1 MCKSSKSSHVLP
13 ITTTV
18 GVARVLPSGKVYRQI
33 FDDEINL
40 VHALGRARSKITQ
53 HKVLPGKIPLV
64 RDLEKRASY
73 GFLSERQQM
82 WIEAMPNDQLTENP
96 VQYKEAVTLA
106 HVKAKES
113 ESVIAAREVRGLANV
128 IVPEKRTSNIV
139 ARIYENK
146 KLCYEEIVAQFRQEL
161 ASIGK
166 EMEECY
172 VKPGKLLLT
181 QLQEADE
188 AFESY
193 FHASENDVTL
203 ISYTIEDFEKV
214 WAFLF
219 QDTQQRRQWIRELD
233 EALRQAE
240 VYRAERITFVL
251 SKYTKMLEDTAYHL
265 SSDVHR
271 FVHKEAMMINQAIL
285 ANRKAISKLF
295 LNLTE
300 ADLQRDS
307 FYRYQLE
314 ERKEI
319 WKAVQKKHI
328 VSSFREFME
337 SERIQN
343 PSSVNV
349 EVENM
354 LEDQRAL
361 AQKRNEH
368 LLSLGSLLPLKH
380 TKAEI
385 NEWYEALVELNK
397 RIDTHNVQSM
407 MRIRLQYEKVCQ
419 ECLEKLQECKQNL
432 IDLKICTPKEAEKIV
447 NPNFYQLIGKL
458 QVQFEI
464 KIDKMDADLEHLVKI
479 SEINCRH
486 LYQYFQ
492 DVLAI
497 FDFHQQKLSQ
507 QDNNLQKALNDC
519 RVKHENMNKLREM
532 NLDIAVDKLRM
543 QSTDEKLKAYLE
555 KVYAALDIIRNGYTA
570 FHQDLL
576 SKVIA
581 YPRHVRHELLSYSA
595 TISRYFYVL
604 GSYKGKTLK
613 KSEGSTEGRG
623 EEGEITEESKEVEET
638 EEAVEILLEKESED
652 GERDAEGTDP
662 TEMEEADQ
670 EEEEEGEEMETPAR
684 QSDKHGVGGDDVERS
699 GQRSTSG
706 AKTQDA
712 TKPDLTKDS
721 GKESKRKD
729 VIVEFFTTSNGNTY
743 KVVEYLKKSKLRK
756 AEKYYQG
763 KLKSSSMPSYLEQVY
778 LSEAFFRDIR
788 RHIRLQ
794 FFEHLEKWFDDTLS
808 SIGVVVVAK
817 KEELNSELQLRLH
830 LHEPR
835 RERIEKDIYN
845 VRRAELRIHSDRLKR
860 HSAGLIE
867 ALNKERSAFI
877 KIREDHNAVSKSFRT
892 RIQDMEKVFQM
903 ESRAERVMALS
914 RNLHMEL
921 LNHVE
926 VLQVSM
932 RSYRQYL
939 EEALGKLRDSNTD
952 FLKACRL
959 FADGGNFSP
968 EELEIFM
975 KQLQKENSRI
985 EFVEGLIMIDMEKA
999 ETGYLEQA
1007 TEIISKFEN
1016 RFRYLAMDRVFLEKI
1031 QRFLTNIQVK
1041 IKTEVAKSNWQTQ
1054 TLNNYLEKLVQR
1066 IDACAHP
1073 NVDKESMTPERLY
1086 EFTKFVMEELKK
1098 RCKYL
1103 NCQLRIQ
1110 ETEITSLPAIFVQ
1123 DSLMSSAP
1131 SEMSL
1136 PEGKVTVMGMEYT
1149 PVLNPSRMGKPAFD
1163 DASFYLIRNLTGHVR
1178 GKKMLEAQH
1187 EKDIAGLPGTD
1198 RGEFPNQAFPPL
1210 FTPGGHRESLSLGA
1224 TYLLAKKSSSITKV
1238 SGSGNSIQKYTRL
1251 TKADRK
1257 MLIFGGQPK
1266 ETDSDY
1272 FTGIIFNI
1280 LWDNFDNIMNVA
1292 EEFYKKDKHQI
1303 TKPDCLQET
1312 YDLCIDAL
1320 GQKMLTYLFQSDEYH
1335 IACISEFR
1343 VQLKTF
1349 EEELPHVV
1357 RLAIGKILKD
1367 HEQFLAESTEQIRG
1381 HLQDQLKKW
1390 TAIKDKNMAKLHTSL
1405 GHPDNI
1411 PVLEALCQEEEKR
1424 QVEQVESILVCTKRL
1439 EVCVTECAQK
1449 FVSTLATCTET
1460 ILMELDNS
1468 LTIDDVQVG
1477 KTEKVREK
1485 TITLIRRKKAGLS
1498 LEVEERKLVAE
1509 RGSRTWP
1516 GIPQTTIPSLPNQVI
1531 FRETASVTTAKTTL
1545 GHVAAVEERDA
1556 VYAKFK
1562 ETLQMEFAR
1571 IKEENSAHLMK
1582 TQHWAHWWKKS
1593 VQKIKQLY
1601 L

>member
-13 ITTTV
+13 MTTIV

-40 VHALGRARSKITQ
+40 VHALGQARSKITQ
-53 HKVLPGKIPLV
+53 HKVFPGKIPLV
-64 RDLEKRASY
+64 RDLERRASY
-73 GFLSERQQM
+73 GFLSERQQT

-96 VQYKEAVTLA
+96 VKYKEAVTLA
-106 HVKAKES
+106 HAKAKES
-113 ESVIAAREVRGLANV
+113 ESVIAAREVRGLADD
-128 IVPEKRTSNIV
+128 IISEKTTSNIV
-139 ARIYENK
+139 ARIYKNK
-146 KLCYEEIVAQFRQEL
+146 KLSYEEIVAQFRQEL
-161 ASIGK
+161 ASTGK

-181 QLQEADE
+181 QLRESDQAL
-188 AFESY
+188 ESY
-193 FHASENDVTL
+193 FRASENDVTL
-203 ISYTIEDFEKV
+203 ISYTIEDFERT
-214 WAFLF
+214 WTLLF
-219 QDTQQRRQWIRELD
+219 QETQQRRQWIRELD
-233 EALRQAE
+233 EALRHAE
-240 VYRAERITFVL
+240 VDRAERITAVL
-251 SKYTKMLEDTAYHL
+251 SKYTKMLEDLAYL
-265 SSDVHR
+265 VSSDVHR
-271 FVHKEAMMINQAIL
+271 FIHKEAMMINQALL
-285 ANRKAISKLF
+285 ANRRAISKLF
-295 LNLTE
+295 LNLME
-300 ADLQRDS
+300 ADLERDS
-307 FYRYQLE
+307 FYRYQME

-319 WKAVQKKHI
+319 WKAEQKKHI
-328 VSSFREFME
+328 VFSFEEFME
-337 SERIQN
+337 SDRIQN
-343 PSSVNV
+343 PSSVKM
-349 EVENM
+349 ELERM
-354 LEDQRAL
+354 LEEQRSL

-368 LLSLGSLLPLKH
+368 LFSLGSLLPVEH

-385 NEWYEALVELNK
+385 NEWYESLVELNK

-419 ECLEKLQECKQNL
+419 ECLEQLQECKQKL

-458 QVQFEI
+458 QVQFEARI
-464 KIDKMDADLEHLVKI
+464 EKMDADFEHLVKN

-497 FDFHQQKLSQ
+497 FDVHQQRLIHQ
-507 QDNNLQKALNDC
+507 ENDLQKALNDC
-519 RVKHENMNKLREM
+519 RCKHENMNKLREM

-543 QSTDEKLKAYLE
+543 QSTNEKLKTSLE
-555 KVYAALDIIRNGYTA
+555 KVYVALDIIRNGYTL
-570 FHQDLL
+570 FYQDLL
-576 SKVIA
+576 SKLMV
-581 YPRHVRHELLSYSA
+581 YPRHVRHELLFYSA
-595 TISRYFYVL
+595 AISRYFYIQ

-613 KSEGSTEGRG
+613 KLGSSAERRG
-623 EEGEITEESKEVEET
+623 EEGEMTEETKEVEE
-638 EEAVEILLEKESED
+638 ESEEILLERESREGPPLEEGD
-652 GERDAEGTDP
+652 TEGSDHIDAE
-662 TEMEEADQ
+662 Q
-670 EEEEEGEEMETPAR
+670 EEDEEGEETETSGR
-684 QSDKHGVGGDDVERS
+684 QSSREGTAS
-699 GQRSTSG
+699 GP
-706 AKTQDA
+706 KTPRG

-721 GKESKRKD
+721 AKGSKKKD
-729 VIVEFFTTSNGNTY
+729 VILEFFTTSNGNTY
-743 KVVEYLKKSKLRK
+743 KVVEYLKKSKLRRP
-756 AEKYYQG
+756 EKYYQG
-763 KLKSSSMPSYLEQVY
+763 KLKSSSLPSYLEQVY
-778 LSEAFFRDIR
+778 LSEAFFRDVR

-794 FFEHLEKWFDDTLS
+794 FLEHLEKWFDDTLS
-808 SIGVVVVAK
+808 STSVIVVTK

-845 VRRAELRIHSDRLKR
+845 IRMAELRIHSDRLKR
-860 HSAGLIE
+860 HCAGLIE
-867 ALNKERSAFI
+867 ALNKERAAFI
-877 KIREDHNAVSKSFRT
+877 KIREDHNGISRSFRN

-903 ESRAERVMALS
+903 ESRAEKVMALS

-959 FADGGNFSP
+959 FADGGNFAP
-968 EELEIFM
+968 EELEGFM
-975 KQLQKENSRI
+975 KRLQKENSRI

-1007 TEIISKFEN
+1007 SETISKFES

-1066 IDACAHP
+1066 IDACTRP
-1073 NVDKESMTPERLY
+1073 NVDKESMTPDTLY

-1110 ETEITSLPAIFVQ
+1110 DPETASMPVLFARESTI
-1123 DSLMSSAP
+1123 SSTP

-1136 PEGKVTVMGMEYT
+1136 PDVKVTVMGMDYT

-1163 DASFYLIRNLTGHVR
+1163 DASFYLIRSLTGYVR
-1178 GKKMLEAQH
+1178 GKKVVDAQH
-1187 EKDIAGLPGTD
+1187 EREMAGLPGRD
-1198 RGEFPNQAFPPL
+1198 RSGELPNQALQPL
-1210 FTPGGHRESLSLGA
+1210 LTAGNRRESNTLGA
-1224 TYLLAKKSSSITKV
+1224 TYLLAKKSSSVTKV
-1238 SGSGNSIQKYTRL
+1238 SGSLNSIQKYTRV

-1257 MLIFGGQPK
+1257 MLIFGGQPR

-1272 FTGIIFNI
+1272 FTGIIFSI
-1280 LWDNFDNIMNVA
+1280 LWDNFDNIMSAA

-1312 YDLCIDAL
+1312 YDLCIDAM
-1320 GQKMLTYLFQSDEYH
+1320 GQKMLAYLFQCDEYH

-1357 RLAIGKILKD
+1357 CLAIGKILKD
-1367 HEQFLAESTEQIRG
+1367 HEQLLAESTEQIRG
-1381 HLQDQLKKW
+1381 HLQDQLKTW
-1390 TAIKDKNMAKLHTSL
+1390 TAVKDKNMAKLHTSL

-1411 PVLEALCQEEEKR
+1411 PVLEALCREEEKR
-1424 QVEQVESILVCTKRL
+1424 QEEQVESILICTKRL

-1449 FVSTLATCTET
+1449 FVSTLAAYTET

-1477 KTEKVREK
+1477 KAEKAREK

-1498 LEVEERKLVAE
+1498 LEVEEEKLVAE

-1516 GIPQTTIPSLPNQVI
+1516 GIPQTTIPSLPDQII
-1531 FRETASVTTAKTTL
+1531 FQETAPVTTAKTTL

-1556 VYAKFK
+1556 VYTKFK

-1571 IKEENSAHLMK
+1571 IKEENSAHLIK
-1582 TQHWAHWWKKS
+1582 THHWADWWKKS

>member
-40 VHALGRARSKITQ
+40 VHALGRARSKISR

-64 RDLEKRASY
+64 RNLERRTSY
-73 GFLSERQQM
+73 GFLSERQQT

-113 ESVIAAREVRGLANV
+113 ENVIAAREVRGLADV
-128 IVPEKRTSNIV
+128 IISEKRSSGIV
-139 ARIYENK
+139 EQIYENK
-146 KLCYEEIVAQFRQEL
+146 KLCYEETVAQFRQEL
-161 ASIGK
+161 ACVGK
-166 EMEECY
+166 EIEECY

-181 QLQEADE
+181 QLRESGQAFE
-188 AFESY
+188 AF
-193 FHASENDVTL
+193 FRASESDVTL
-203 ISYTIEDFEKV
+203 ISYTIQDFEKM
-214 WAFLF
+214 WGLLF
-219 QDTQQRRQWIRELD
+219 QETQQRRQRIQELD
-233 EALRQAE
+233 GALRQAE
-240 VYRAERITFVL
+240 VDRAEQITVIL
-251 SKYTKMLEDTAYHL
+251 SKYTKMLEDLAYLL

-271 FVHKEAMMINQAIL
+271 FVHQEAMMINQALL
-285 ANRKAISKLF
+285 ANRRAISKLF
-295 LNLTE
+295 LNLME
-300 ADLQRDS
+300 AELKWDS
-307 FYRYQLE
+307 FYRCQLE

-319 WKAVQKKHI
+319 WRAVQKKHL
-328 VSSFREFME
+328 VSSFQEFVE

-343 PSSVNV
+343 PKAV
-349 EVENM
+349 EMELESM
-354 LEDQRAL
+354 LEEQRSL
-361 AQKRNEH
+361 AEKRRKH
-368 LLSLGSLLPLKH
+368 LFSVGYLLPLKH

-385 NEWYEALVELNK
+385 NEWYESLVDLNK

-432 IDLKICTPKEAEKIV
+432 IDMKICSLKEAEKIV

-458 QVQFEI
+458 QTQFEV
-464 KIDKMDADLEHLVKI
+464 KIEKMDDDLEHLVKNT
-479 SEINCRH
+479 ETNCRH

-492 DVLAI
+492 DALGI
-497 FDFHQQKLSQ
+497 FDVHQQKLTQ
-507 QDNNLQKALNDC
+507 QENGLQKALNDC
-519 RVKHENMNKLREM
+519 RGKHENMNKLREM
-532 NLDIAVDKLRM
+532 NLDIVVDKLRM

-555 KVYAALDIIRNGYTA
+555 RVYAALDIIRHGYTV
-570 FHQDLL
+570 FHQELL
-576 SKVIA
+576 SKVMA
-581 YPRHVRHELLSYSA
+581 YPSHVRHELLSYSA
-595 TISRYFYVL
+595 TVSRYFYVL

-613 KSEGSTEGRG
+613 KPGGSG
-623 EEGEITEESKEVEET
+623 EEGRDGGETEET
-638 EEAVEILLEKESED
+638 EADLEISLEKESE
-652 GERDAEGTDP
+652 EGLP
-662 TEMEEADQ
+662 LEEMGGADDV
-670 EEEEEGEEMETPAR
+670 EEETEQEDGEEGEEMETSSPKDA
-684 QSDKHGVGGDDVERS
+684 VGGDDAERS
-699 GQRSTSG
+699 EEGKALG
-706 AKTQDA
+706 PKTEDA
-712 TKPDLTKDS
+712 TEPALTKDS
-721 GKESKRKD
+721 GKKSKRKD
-729 VIVEFFTTSNGNTY
+729 VIEEYFTTSGQNTY
-743 KVVEYLKKSKLRK
+743 KVTEYLKKSKLRK
-756 AEKYYQG
+756 PEKYYLG
-763 KLKSSSMPSYLEQVY
+763 KLKSSSLPSYLEQVY
-778 LSEAFFRDIR
+778 LSEGFLRDVR
-788 RHIRLQ
+788 RHSIRLQ
-794 FFEHLEKWFDDTLS
+794 FFEQLEKWFDDTLS
-808 SIGVVVVAK
+808 SSWVVVVAK
-817 KEELNSELQLRLH
+817 KEELSSELQLRLH

-835 RERIEKDIYN
+835 RERIEKDVYN
-845 VRRAELRIHSDRLKR
+845 VRMVELRIHSDRLKR
-860 HSAGLIE
+860 HCAGVIE
-867 ALNKERSAFI
+867 LLNKERSAFL
-877 KIREDHNAVSKSFRT
+877 KIREDHNAISRSFRN
-892 RIQDMEKVFQM
+892 RILDMEKVFQM
-903 ESRAERVMALS
+903 ESRAEKVMALS

-926 VLQVSM
+926 VLQVST

-939 EEALGKLRDSNTD
+939 EEALGKLRDCNTD

-968 EELEIFM
+968 EELEGFM

-1007 TEIISKFEN
+1007 TEIIGKFEN
-1016 RFRYLAMDRVFLEKI
+1016 RFRYLLMDRVFLEKI

-1054 TLNNYLEKLVQR
+1054 TLNNSLEKLVQR

-1073 NVDKESMTPERLY
+1073 NVDKESITPERLY
-1086 EFTKFVMEELKK
+1086 EFAKFVMEELKK

-1103 NCQLRIQ
+1103 NCQLRMQ
-1110 ETEITSLPAIFVQ
+1110 EPEIISVPVVFAQ
-1123 DSLMSSAP
+1123 DSLVSSAP
-1131 SEMSL
+1131 SDISL
-1136 PEGKVTVMGMEYT
+1136 PDGKVTVMGMEYT

-1163 DASFYLIRNLTGHVR
+1163 DASFHLIRNLTGFVR
-1178 GKKMLEAQH
+1178 GRRMIDAQH
-1187 EKDIAGLPGTD
+1187 EKDIAGQPGAD
-1198 RGEFPNQAFPPL
+1198 RGEFPNQALPPL
-1210 FTPGGHRESLSLGA
+1210 LTGGGHRESLPLGA
-1224 TYLLAKKSSSITKV
+1224 SYLPGKKSSSITKV
-1238 SGSGNSIQKYTRL
+1238 SESGNSIQKYTRL

-1257 MLIFGGQPK
+1257 LMIFGGQPR
-1266 ETDSDY
+1266 ETDADY
-1272 FTGIIFNI
+1272 FTGIIFSI

-1312 YDLCIDAL
+1312 YDLCIEAL
-1320 GQKMLTYLFQSDEYH
+1320 GQKMLGYLFQSDEYH

-1349 EEELPHVV
+1349 EEELPRVV
-1357 RLAIGKILKD
+1357 RLAIGKLLKD
-1367 HEQFLAESTEQIRG
+1367 HEQLLAESTEQIRG

-1390 TAIKDKNMAKLHTSL
+1390 TAIKDKNMAQLHTSL

-1424 QVEQVESILVCTKRL
+1424 QEEQVESILICTKRL

-1468 LTIDDVQVG
+1468 LTIDDVQLG

-1531 FRETASVTTAKTTL
+1531 FQETASVTTAKTTL

-1556 VYAKFK
+1556 VYTKFK
-1562 ETLQMEFAR
+1562 EKLEMEFAR
-1571 IKEENSAHLMK
+1571 IKEENSSHLMK

>member
-1 MCKSSKSSHVLP
+1 MCKSSKTSHGLP

-40 VHALGRARSKITQ
+40 VHALGRARNKITQ
-53 HKVLPGKIPLV
+53 HKVLSGKIPLV
-64 RDLEKRASY
+64 RDLERRTSY
-73 GFLSERQQM
+73 GFLSERQEI
-82 WIEAMPNDQLTENP
+82 WSKAMPNDQRTENP
-96 VQYKEAVTLA
+96 VQYKEAVTQA
-106 HVKAKES
+106 RAKAKES
-113 ESVIAAREVRGLANV
+113 ESVIAAREVRGLADV
-128 IVPEKRTSNIV
+128 IVSDKRTSDIV
-139 ARIYENK
+139 ERIYENK
-146 KLCYEEIVAQFRQEL
+146 KLCYEEVVAQFKQEL
-161 ASIGK
+161 ACVGK
-166 EMEECY
+166 EIEECY
-172 VKPGKLLLT
+172 AKHGKLLLI
-181 QLQEADE
+181 QLQESDQAFE
-188 AFESY
+188 AFFRISES
-193 FHASENDVTL
+193 DITL
-203 ISYTIEDFEKV
+203 ISYTIEDFEKM
-214 WAFLF
+214 WALLF
-219 QDTQQRRQWIRELD
+219 QETQQRRQWIQDLD
-233 EALRQAE
+233 EALHQCE
-240 VYRAERITFVL
+240 VDRAEQITVVL
-251 SKYTKMLEDTAYHL
+251 SKYTKMLEDIAYL
-265 SSDVHR
+265 LASDVHR
-271 FVHKEAMMINQAIL
+271 FIHKEAMMINQALL
-285 ANRKAISKLF
+285 ANRRVTSKLF
-295 LNLTE
+295 LNLME
-300 ADLQRDS
+300 ANLKRDS
-307 FYRYQLE
+307 FYRHQLE
-314 ERKEI
+314 ERKEV

-328 VSSFREFME
+328 ISSFREFLE

-343 PSSVNV
+343 PSAVKMELES
-349 EVENM
+349 M
-354 LEDQRAL
+354 LEDQRLL

-368 LLSLGSLLPLKH
+368 LFSLGFLLPLKH
-380 TKAEI
+380 SQAEI
-385 NEWYEALVELNK
+385 NEWYESLVELNK

-407 MRIRLQYEKVCQ
+407 MRIRLHYEKVCQ
-419 ECLEKLQECKQNL
+419 ECLEKLQESKQNL
-432 IDLKICTPKEAEKIV
+432 IDMKICTPKEAEKIV
-447 NPNFYQLIGKL
+447 NPSFYQLIGEL
-458 QVQFEI
+458 QLQFEV
-464 KIDKMDADLEHLVKI
+464 KIEKMDADLEYLVKNT
-479 SEINCRH
+479 EINCRH

-497 FDFHQQKLSQ
+497 FDVHQQKLTQ
-507 QDNNLQKALNDC
+507 QDNELQKALNNC
-519 RVKHENMNKLREM
+519 RCKHENMNKLREM

-555 KVYAALDIIRNGYTA
+555 KVYAALDIIRNGYTI

-595 TISRYFYVL
+595 AISRYFYVL
-604 GSYKGKTLK
+604 GSYKGKNLK
-613 KSEGSTEGRG
+613 KSGGSDEGRG
-623 EEGEITEESKEVEET
+623 EDGEATEETKEVEET
-638 EEAVEILLEKESED
+638 EEAVEILLDKESEEELLLEE
-652 GERDAEGTDP
+652 GDAEGPDRI
-662 TEMEEADQ
+662 
-670 EEEEEGEEMETPAR
+670 EEEEGEEMEASAR
-684 QSDKHGVGGDDVERS
+684 WSSKISVRGDDVERAAEENVL
-699 GQRSTSG
+699 GPKVQG
-706 AKTQDA
+706 ATE
-712 TKPDLTKDS
+712 PDLTKESD
-721 GKESKRKD
+721 KESKRKD
-729 VIVEFFTTSNGNTY
+729 VIVQFFTTSSENTY
-743 KVVEYLKKSKLRK
+743 KVVEHLKKSKLRK
-756 AEKYYQG
+756 PEKYYVG
-763 KLKSSSMPSYLEQVY
+763 KLKSNSLPSYVEEVY
-778 LSEAFFRDIR
+778 LSEAFFRDVR

-794 FFEHLEKWFDDTLS
+794 FFEHLEQWFDDTLAS
-808 SIGVVVVAK
+808 TWVVVVVK
-817 KEELNSELQLRLH
+817 KEELNAELQLRLH

-845 VRRAELRIHSDRLKR
+845 IRMAELQIHSNRLKR
-860 HSAGLIE
+860 HCAGLTE
-867 ALNKERSAFI
+867 ALNKERGAFI
-877 KIREDHNAVSKSFRT
+877 KIREDHNAVSKSFRN
-892 RIQDMEKVFQM
+892 RIQEMEKVFQM
-903 ESRAERVMALS
+903 ESRAEKVMALS

-1007 TEIISKFEN
+1007 TETISKFEN
-1016 RFRYLAMDRVFLEKI
+1016 RFRYLAMDRVFLERI

-1054 TLNNYLEKLVQR
+1054 TLNKYLEKLVQR

-1073 NVDKESMTPERLY
+1073 NVDKESISPERLY
-1086 EFTKFVMEELKK
+1086 EFTKSVMEELKK

-1110 ETEITSLPAIFVQ
+1110 EQEITFLPVIFAE
-1123 DSLMSSAP
+1123 DSVVSSAP
-1131 SEMSL
+1131 SDMSL
-1136 PEGKVTVMGMEYT
+1136 PESRVIVMGMQYT

-1163 DASFYLIRNLTGHVR
+1163 DASFSLIRNLTGFVR
-1178 GKKMLEAQH
+1178 GKKMIDAQH
-1187 EKDIAGLPGTD
+1187 ERDIAGLPGTD
-1198 RGEFPNQAFPPL
+1198 RGEIPNQALPSF
-1210 FTPGGHRESLSLGA
+1210 FSGGGHRESLSLGA
-1224 TYLLAKKSSSITKV
+1224 AYLMPKKSSSITKA
-1238 SGSGNSIQKYTRL
+1238 SGS
-1251 TKADRK
+1251 
-1257 MLIFGGQPK
+1257 P
-1266 ETDSDY
+1266 DY
-1272 FTGIIFNI
+1272 FTGIVFSI
-1280 LWDNFDNIMNVA
+1280 LWDNFDNIMSVA

-1349 EEELPHVV
+1349 EEELPRVV
-1357 RLAIGKILKD
+1357 CLAIGKILKD

-1411 PVLEALCQEEEKR
+1411 PALEALCQEEEKR
-1424 QVEQVESILVCTKRL
+1424 QEEQVESILICTRKL
-1439 EVCVTECAQK
+1439 EVCVTECAQR

-1498 LEVEERKLVAE
+1498 LEVEEQKLVAE
-1509 RGSRTWP
+1509 RGSRIWP
-1516 GIPQTTIPSLPNQVI
+1516 GIPQTTNPSLPDQII
-1531 FRETASVTTAKTTL
+1531 FPETASVTTAKTTL
-1545 GHVAAVEERDA
+1545 GHVAAVKERDA
-1556 VYAKFK
+1556 VYTKFK
-1562 ETLQMEFAR
+1562 ETLKMEFAR
-1571 IKEENSAHLMK
+1571 IKEENTAHLMK

-1601 L
+1601 YL